1 MRPWKVAKDG
11 IVESIQYLDQWGEV
25 EYIEDV
31 EGLCDRA
38 GCQCTGPTIEC
49 NNVQG
54 LFYEPAIAAKYAE
67 RCFHTCQC
75 LAISETADV
84 TNATHLLDLGEG
96 RTVNLPGN
104 LPSSVSRLNP
114 HGATLGRGACLAGEA
129 SGWTFKTLAEKACC
143 SGYSFHALSP
153 QEAFMI
159 YGFPYVS
166 EIIAGLVTVG
176 VCLPKSGAS
185 RSG

>member
-25 EYIEDV
+25 QYIEDV

-38 GCQCTGPTIEC
+38 GCHCVGPTIEC

-84 TNATHLLDLGEG
+84 TNATHLIDLGEG

-104 LPSSVSRLNP
+104 LRGSISRLN
-114 HGATLGRGACLAGEA
+114 
-129 SGWTFKTLAEKACC
+129 
-143 SGYSFHALSP
+143 
-153 QEAFMI
+153 
-159 YGFPYVS
+159 
-166 EIIAGLVTVG
+166 
-176 VCLPKSGAS
+176 
-185 RSG
+185 